1 MTYTSFLYVIICGF
15 LSGLL
20 IPAVASRFGKV
31 LPADPGLI
39 LAHLWH
45 KPRPPK
51 RQEGVRYALWQYKWK
66 KLKIFSLCWGLIM
79 ASLFACAYV
88 CIGPSVIG
96 WTGGFLLIIGFLI
109 AVDQQYFLLPDF
121 FTIPLLFLGFG
132 FASVTELLSPVDSFV
147 GAVFGY
153 VLCTLSVWIMNFMFK
168 RAEFGAGDVKMVT
181 ALGAWLGY
189 AHLNM
194 TLFLS
199 FIFFAVWA
207 YVTRRR
213 SGAFGPALGLAAIIM
228 LFVCYIK

>member
-15 LSGLL
+15 LFGLI

-51 RQEGVRYALWQYKWK
+51 RKEGKRYALWQYKWK

-88 CIGPSVIG
+88 YIGPSVIG

-109 AVDQQYFLLPDF
+109 AVDHQYFLLPDF

-132 FASVTELLSPVDSFV
+132 FACTTGFLSPMDSFV

-153 VLCTLSVWIMNFMFK
+153 ILCTLSVYMMNFMFK
-168 RAEFGAGDVKMVT
+168 HAEFGAGDVKMVT

-189 AHLNM
+189 THLNI
-194 TLFLS
+194 TLLLS
-199 FIFFAVWA
+199 FIFFAAWA
-207 YVTRRR
+207 FITRRR

-228 LFVCYIK
+228 LFVGYIK